1 MIIGGGLGGLL
12 SAACLVKAGHSVE
25 IYERLP
31 MIGGRFINLEHK
43 GFQLSS
49 GALHM
54 IPHGPKG
61 PLASMLKEVGAE
73 VNIIA
78 SSPMAL
84 LRIPENGGFN
94 DMSFHHFSDPLSLLN
109 KLKLTF
115 LTFKSKFDKPKNKNF
130 KQWFYPFINDEWL
143 VKMADSFCGWSLS
156 MTCEDVSVEE
166 MLAIIKNM
174 YRYGGPG
181 VPMGGCSAVIDALE
195 SVILS
200 GGGSIHTN
208 CEVDRILIVDGRAV
222 GVEIKGQTVMGDLII
237 SNIGHKITCELYDH
251 PQTDEFREYLEI
263 LQKSKPSAGIK
274 ISIGADKPLIGH
286 SGVLLT
292 PYTNRINGMNEVTN
306 VDPSL
311 APPGKHLVMT
321 HQTVRSDDIQYEI
334 HLGLQDIKDLFPG
347 EDYEVLMVQTYR
359 DDWPVNRAGSG
370 SDLGNSTPLKG
381 LYIVGDGAKGK
392 GGIEVEGVA
401 LGVANTMAQLNI

>member
-1 MIIGGGLGGLL
+1 
-12 SAACLVKAGHSVE
+12 
-25 IYERLP
+25 

-115 LTFKSKFDKPKNKNF
+115 LTFKSKFDKPKNKKF

-156 MTCEDVSVEE
+156 MTCEDVSAEE

-181 VPMGGCSAVIDALE
+181 VPMGGCSAIIDALE

-237 SNIGHKITCELYDH
+237 SNIGHKITSEFYDH
-251 PQTDEFREYLEI
+251 P
-263 LQKSKPSAGIK
+263 
-274 ISIGADKPLIGH
+274 
-286 SGVLLT
+286 
-292 PYTNRINGMNEVTN
+292 
-306 VDPSL
+306 
-311 APPGKHLVMT
+311 
-321 HQTVRSDDIQYEI
+321 
-334 HLGLQDIKDLFPG
+334 
-347 EDYEVLMVQTYR
+347 
-359 DDWPVNRAGSG
+359 
-370 SDLGNSTPLKG
+370 
-381 LYIVGDGAKGK
+381 
-392 GGIEVEGVA
+392 
-401 LGVANTMAQLNI
+401 